1 MTKTKTKS
9 MTISEMASVLDV
21 SGASITAL
29 VKNWKLKPTKTGQY
43 NRKYYSAKDTER
55 ILNHYRVK
63 AKTKTKS
70 AKPVSKDEI
79 IAALRDQVKQ
89 QQHQLDV
96 KDDQISELNE
106 QLKMAQVNL
115 NQSQQLQLNQAKRLE
130 RLEAAQQ
137 ATGSHESH
145 SEQDD
150 NEKNKDEPKDVKK
163 APSKPEN
170 DKGKTTIKEKILNFF
185 QKS

>member
-29 VKNWKLKPTKTGQY
+29 ANKWQLKPTKTGQY
-43 NRKYYSAKDTER
+43 NRKYYSAKDCQR
-55 ILNHYRVK
+55 IIDYYQSK
-63 AKTKTKS
+63 AKTGAKTTKT
-70 AKPVSKDEI
+70 ATKDDLIE
-79 IAALRDQVKQ
+79 ALREQIKDQR
-89 QQHQLDV
+89 HQID
-96 KDDQISELNE
+96 ELNE
-106 QLKMAQVNL
+106 QLKMAQINL

-130 RLEAAQQ
+130 RLEAPQQ

-150 NEKNKDEPKDVKK
+150 KEKSKSESKDVRK
-163 APSKPEN
+163 APGDPEN
-170 DKGKTTIKEKILNFF
+170 GKGKTTIKEKILNFF